1 MRLETI
7 DKHILSIALA
17 IIALLIGSIL
27 LTKDAGTSFLAK
39 VLEIITFNFGSVYL
53 WACLIIFFLLLYL
66 AFSKY
71 GKIRL
76 GTEALNF
83 LHSTG
88 SHSFSQP
95 ELVQELCTGGLSNG
109 RTTSQILRSEWNREA
124 SKRQVSHRRTA
135 CSTGVFLRG
144 RFTVSLRF
152 RFLTRCTYETI
163 SRSA

>member
-39 VLEIITFNFGSVYL
+39 VLEIITSNFGSVYL

-109 RTTSQILRSEWNREA
+109 LRSEWNREA